1 MKYILPLLTAFCLIS
16 CEKKGV
22 APAAP
27 AAPAANGNHDA
38 SGPLTEAKLGLKFY
52 PGSRVVTSGET
63 AEVLSVNLET
73 SDEVA
78 KVLAFYEAELGAKA
92 TGGKIKVTK
101 DKRLT
106 IVSTAP
112 SGGGTAVSI
121 MVKK

>member
-1 MKYILPLLTAFCLIS
+1 MKYIIPLLAAFCLIS
-16 CEKKGV
+16 CEKKEAV

-27 AAPAANGNHDA
+27 AANRNHDA
-38 SGPLTEAKLGLKFY
+38 SGPLTEATLGLKFY

-63 AEVLSVNLET
+63 AEVLSANLET

-78 KVLAFYEAELGAKA
+78 KVIAFYEAELGQKA

-101 DKRLT
+101 NNHLT